1 MRAHKL
7 PVKLKYLKNINKATK
22 TIRKVIA
29 LSYNISEILKNYI
42 DLQKNKLKQRI
53 RNRLS
58 IFLCTQY

>member
-7 PVKLKYLKNINKATK
+7 LVKLKYLKNINKATK